1 MTLTMNS
8 VQHGGKRARFV
19 QAIKR
24 IFKRKPQAEDEMPE
38 AAAAR
43 MSLAL
48 AIAEQYVLMSQA
60 CPLEQSESADTLCG
74 SKLDAL
80 PACSSTRSHFDRDDA
95 TLAAPS
101 EGSHL
106 RKSLLLMVRPRT
118 CTGSTLDNN
127 EDNYVFESHP
137 NAYGNP
143 ICC

>member
-1 MTLTMNS
+1 MTTNS

-24 IFKRKPQAEDEMPE
+24 IFRGKPQAEDEMPE
-38 AAAAR
+38 AAAAAR

-74 SKLDAL
+74 SKLEAS
-80 PACSSTRSHFDRDDA
+80 PACSSTRSYFDRDDA

-101 EGSHL
+101 EGHHL

-127 EDNYVFESHP
+127 KGYVFESHT
-137 NAYGNP
+137 NVYRNP

>member
-1 MTLTMNS
+1 M
-8 VQHGGKRARFV
+8 
-19 QAIKR
+19 
-24 IFKRKPQAEDEMPE
+24 PDELPE

-48 AIAEQYVLMSQA
+48 AIAEQYVLVSQA
-60 CPLEQSESADTLCG
+60 CPLEQLGSATTLCG
-74 SKLDAL
+74 SKPGAS
-80 PACSSTRSHFDRDDA
+80 PACSSTRSYFDRDDA

-101 EGSHL
+101 EGRRL

-127 EDNYVFESHP
+127 EDNYVFECHT
-137 NAYGNP
+137 NAYQKNP